1 MTFLSGLVCVH
12 SMRKLGD
19 LGTTPCAHSSVPN
32 AVSPTKSSPS
42 SCDRARG
49 QPPFPWCSCSSPV
62 PGGVGGGGWGPGLT
76 EQGEETGTGS
86 LWRDRKR
93 ETSASHLD
101 GKIPPILEIRME
113 SPRQNMLAPLRLTI
127 WLPQASLT
135 LIQSNPS
142 EWVSLCLLQHT
153 PNKRLANTN
162 SNKRSLVYCV
172 SAFRCSWSSF
182 FFFFM
187 GNSYN
192 PEQELTVSHDVLA
205 SSYCSHSSCY
215 HKAWGCCSVY
225 FLLISTAHF
234 HSFAAR
240 GVGSQWSAFIQHQ
253 LFPLRFKAYH
263 DTFEPAPHPPWPSTP
278 DPFNPPLSSQTR
290 RVLLLLI
297 LLLELSNQLS
307 ITG

>member
-1 MTFLSGLVCVH
+1 MWLSSGTATLPMVLVFL
-12 SMRKLGD
+12 
-19 LGTTPCAHSSVPN
+19 PC
-32 AVSPTKSSPS
+32 
-42 SCDRARG
+42 
-49 QPPFPWCSCSSPV
+49 PW
-62 PGGVGGGGWGPGLT
+62 GVGGGGWGPGLT

-153 PNKRLANTN
+153 PNKPLANAN

-182 FFFFM
+182 FFFY
-187 GNSYN
+187 G
-192 PEQELTVSHDVLA
+192 
-205 SSYCSHSSCY
+205 
-215 HKAWGCCSVY
+215 K
-225 FLLISTAHF
+225 FL
-234 HSFAAR
+234 
-240 GVGSQWSAFIQHQ
+240 
-253 LFPLRFKAYH
+253 
-263 DTFEPAPHPPWPSTP
+263 
-278 DPFNPPLSSQTR
+278 
-290 RVLLLLI
+290 
-297 LLLELSNQLS
+297 
-307 ITG
+307 